1 MNEIDFF
8 NNYIKNYDRRLK
20 GIKLKY
26 NHSFRVIEKAI
37 NIGNT
42 LKLDKEDM
50 ETVRVCALFHDI
62 ARFEQ
67 YTKYK
72 SFDDSKTFDHGDRG
86 EEILKENGY
95 TNSVV
100 LNTVKYHNKLDIPKN
115 LSDNDK
121 LFLKIIR
128 DADKLDI
135 MEYQYNDCKTKN
147 TVIPDYVKDY
157 FINEKSI
164 DRYVKFNPE
173 GNLIGVLRMLA
184 FIFDLNYKSSFKY
197 IKDLDLINKKCDSIK
212 KQGNTGIDE
221 IRDICNKYVESRL

>member
-1 MNEIDFF
+1 MKETDFF

-26 NHSFRVIEKAI
+26 NHSFRVVEKALDIARSI
-37 NIGNT
+37 N
-42 LKLDKEDM
+42 LSKEDM

-95 TNSVV
+95 TDAIL
-100 LNTVKYHNKLDIPKN
+100 LNTVKYHNKLNVPKN
-115 LSDNDK
+115 IGEKGL
-121 LFLKIIR
+121 LMLKIIR

-135 MEYQYNDCKTKN
+135 IEHQSNECITN
-147 TVIPDYVKDY
+147 NIVIPDEIKNY
-157 FINEKSI
+157 FRKEKSI
-164 DRYVKFNPE
+164 GPVKFQPE
-173 GNLIGVLRMLA
+173 GNLLGMLRMLA
-184 FIFDLNYKSSFKY
+184 FIYDLNYDYSVKY
-197 IKDLDLINKKCDSIK
+197 IKDLDVINIKCDSIK
-212 KQGNTGIDE
+212 KHGNTGIDE
-221 IRDICNKYVESRL
+221 IRDLCNKYIESRL